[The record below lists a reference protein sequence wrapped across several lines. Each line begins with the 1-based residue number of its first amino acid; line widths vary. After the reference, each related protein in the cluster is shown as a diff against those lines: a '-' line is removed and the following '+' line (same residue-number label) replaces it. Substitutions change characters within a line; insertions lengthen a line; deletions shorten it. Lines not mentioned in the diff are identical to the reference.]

1 MVGSTS
7 FNYSQQGINPKNFID
22 DTQTRLPIFATAT
35 YNATNI
41 KRSDFTDAEKV
52 MYTLKLY
59 KKTDDNGEVKYTE
72 VNDISKYIDLTD
84 ADSVFIKVN
93 SGATSAYKNGA
104 KMTKEGNQ
112 LVYTADLDQSVFTSK
127 DNQRITA
134 DIDFTVITGTG
145 FKDYANYR
153 FVLEVDLLKTV
164 TNESNETELVS
175 INNNS
180 AAHDW
185 IVYTN
190 AKINPAMLTVSEYAA
205 G

>member
-1 MVGSTS
+1 
-7 FNYSQQGINPKNFID
+7 
-22 DTQTRLPIFATAT
+22 
-35 YNATNI
+35 
-41 KRSDFTDAEKV
+41 

-93 SGATSAYKNGA
+93 SGVTSAYKNGA

-164 TNESNETELVS
+164 TNESNESELVS
-175 INNNS
+175 ITNNS

-190 AKINPAMLTVSEYAA
+190 AKINPDMLTVSEYAA